1 MIRIT
6 GVTMAVAALG
16 VVQVNLIPVPD
27 DYTPIAQLQKNRERN
42 EVKEKEKKVP
52 VLD

>member
-1 MIRIT
+1 MKSNF
-6 GVTMAVAALG
+6 ANYSKK
-16 VVQVNLIPVPD
+16 VNLIPVPD